1 MVYNYKEY
9 HEIKDRFFSKHHHDF
24 TIDTGAMD
32 RDGKYNKVYSFR
44 DGAQWIDVYRPVWRT
59 IEITTE
65 IERVPITVKQDVKLF
80 ETESWNT
87 DDPKSIYYYEKF

>member
-9 HEIKDRFFSKHHHDF
+9 HEIKDGFFSKHHHDF

-59 IEITTE
+59 IEIQTE

-80 ETESWNT
+80 ETESWNS

>member
-9 HEIKDRFFSKHHHDF
+9 HEIKDRFFSKHHHNF

-32 RDGKYNKVYSFR
+32 RDGKYNKIYSFI
-44 DGAQWIDVYRPVWRT
+44 DGARWIDVYRPVWRT

-87 DDPKSIYYYEKF
+87 DDSKSIYYYEKF

>member
-32 RDGKYNKVYSFR
+32 RDGKYNKIYSFR

>member
-1 MVYNYKEY
+1 MTLNYTEY
-9 HEIKDRFFSKHHHDF
+9 HEIKDRFFAKHKHDF
-24 TIDTGAMD
+24 QIDTSPMD
-32 RDGKYNKVYSFR
+32 RDGKYYKTYIFR
-44 DGAQWIDVYRPVWRT
+44 DGAQWIDVYMPVWRT

-87 DDPKSIYYYEKF
+87 DDSKSIYYYEKF

>member
-9 HEIKDRFFSKHHHDF
+9 HEIKDRFFSKHHHNF

>member
-9 HEIKDRFFSKHHHDF
+9 HEIKDRFFSKHKHDF

>member
-32 RDGKYNKVYSFR
+32 RDGKYNKTYSFR

>member
-1 MVYNYKEY
+1 MTLNYTEY

-32 RDGKYNKVYSFR
+32 RDGKYNKVYSFS

-80 ETESWNT
+80 ETESWNS